1 MLIYQ
6 RIDILPMV
14 VVSSQQNASVC
25 FVQSLLAAVRPEKG
39 PRNGLGYA
47 NQNGDPANQVLQI
60 TFVSNEEDRA
70 CAAQNALAALKQ
82 VPRYPQCHK
91 DM

>member
-1 MLIYQ
+1 
-6 RIDILPMV
+6 MV

-47 NQNGDPANQVLQI
+47 NQNGEI
-60 TFVSNEEDRA
+60 TSKTGDTIYQYSQLFDQSAIAWEYHA
-70 CAAQNALAALKQ
+70 TI
-82 VPRYPQCHK
+82 
-91 DM
+91 